1 MTVKG
6 SSKPKV
12 KRSSE
17 ELNLEVGDRVRYSIS
32 LVTQGQHRFYT
43 LSMPS
48 EVLAQCCF
56 ATSRDEDPIAGFQ
69 RVLDRRRAEDIASYI
84 DNDLGSIPSSIVL
97 SAQPEAEV
105 KVLGSGKTL
114 EFTFGRHAFLILDG
128 QHRVYGFSLANTNL
142 RVPVVVYA
150 GLSKMEE
157 SRLFI
162 DINTKQKPVPNE
174 LLLDIK
180 QLAQY
185 ESSKEA
191 LLRSLFDEFQQDQGS
206 ALVGLLSPASKKAGK
221 ISRVTFNHAMKS
233 ALNVFKSP
241 DDMVI
246 YSAVNAYLLALAR
259 HMRSVG
265 VEDTLTSPT
274 VFRALLEIF
283 PDVAQRVSDRYSG
296 RLKESG
302 FSEVLA
308 PMFSRVKQSW
318 FVKPPKSYNALA
330 DNFAQALKSAF
341 QIG

>member
-1 MTVKG
+1 MQAKVPGKLKAK
-6 SSKPKV
+6 KPV
-12 KRSSE
+12 D
-17 ELNLEVGDRVRYSIS
+17 ELSFQEGDRVRYSIS

-56 ATSRDEDPIAGFQ
+56 ATSRDEDPITGFQ
-69 RVLDRRRAEDIASYI
+69 RVLDKRRAEEIASYI

-97 SAQPEAEV
+97 SAQPEADV

-114 EFTFGRHAFLILDG
+114 EFTLGRHAFLILDG
-128 QHRVYGFSLANTNL
+128 QHRVYGFSLAKTNL
-142 RVPVVVYA
+142 RVPVVIYA

-185 ESSKEA
+185 ETSKEA
-191 LLRSLFDEFQQDQGS
+191 LLRSLFDSFQQDQGS
-206 ALVGLLSPASKKAGK
+206 ALVGLLSPASKKTGK

-233 ALNVFKSP
+233 ALMVFKSP
-241 DDMVI
+241 DEELI
-246 YSAVNAYLLALAR
+246 YSAVNAYLLAISR
-259 HMRSVG
+259 QMRVVG
-265 VEDTLTSPT
+265 VEDTLTSPI

-283 PDVAQRVSDRYSG
+283 PDVAQRVSDRFSG
-296 RLKESG
+296 KLKESG
-302 FSEVLA
+302 FVEVLA

-318 FVKPPKSYNALA
+318 FVKPPKSHNVLA
-330 DNFAQALKSAF
+330 DNLDDALRSAF

>member
-1 MTVKG
+1 MSVAVASKG
-6 SSKPKV
+6 KV
-12 KRSSE
+12 KRSTD
-17 ELNLEVGDRVRYSIS
+17 ELNFQVGDRVRYSIS

-69 RVLDRRRAEDIASYI
+69 RVLDRRRAEEIANYI

-97 SAQPEAEV
+97 SAQPEADV
-105 KVLGSGKTL
+105 RVLGSGKTL
-114 EFTFGRHAFLILDG
+114 EFTFGPHAFLILDG
-128 QHRVYGFSLANTNL
+128 QHRVFGFSLARTNL
-142 RVPVVVYA
+142 RVPVVVYS
-150 GLSKMEE
+150 GLSKLEE

-185 ESSKEA
+185 ENGKEA
-191 LLRSLFDEFQQDQGS
+191 LLRNLFDEFQQDQGS
-206 ALVGLLSPASKKAGK
+206 ALVGLLSPASKRAGK

-241 DDMVI
+241 DEAAI
-246 YSAVNAYLLALAR
+246 YSAVNAYLLALSR
-259 HMRSVG
+259 HMRVIG
-265 VEDTLTSPT
+265 VEDTLTSPI
-274 VFRALLEIF
+274 VFRALLEVF
-283 PDVAQRVSDRYSG
+283 PDVAQRVSDRYAG
-296 RLKESG
+296 KLKESG
-302 FSEVLA
+302 FSDVLA

-318 FVKPPKSYNALA
+318 FVKPPKSHVALA
-330 DNFAQALKSAF
+330 DNFEHALRSAF